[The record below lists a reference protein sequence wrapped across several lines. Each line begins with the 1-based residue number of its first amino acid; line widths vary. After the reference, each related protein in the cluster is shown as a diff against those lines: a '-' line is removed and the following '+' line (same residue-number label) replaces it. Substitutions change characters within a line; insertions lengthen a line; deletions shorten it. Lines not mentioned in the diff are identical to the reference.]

1 MRASTI
7 CQRNISVIL
16 TAPRSLHPV
25 GLIARNRNF
34 VPRTFARS
42 FWRDPSSP
50 RADLSEIFQRIQWPT
65 TKAEEAEVVE
75 GVRTAIWDELS
86 GGIDKRQRLEE
97 QAEAKRRK
105 IENGEEASLP
115 IYATQFSKEEIDNEE
130 RRPKKKVALL
140 MGYSGTGYSG
150 MQLNENQRTIEGDL
164 FSALVKVGAVS
175 KANAADPKKSSF
187 VRCARTD
194 KGVHAA
200 GNVVSLKMIV
210 EDDDII
216 QRINNELSPQIRV
229 WGYEVTSKSFSCYQM
244 CDSRVYEY
252 LMPSHCLLP
261 PHPST
266 YLGKKIVE
274 IAEEKGDLNDVKAR
288 QEEVATYWEEVDE
301 KYIKPIL
308 SGLPEDIRTIV
319 EKSLFQDDQP
329 RDGLD
334 PTADIEEP
342 ATETPAPE
350 TEQSEQK
357 TEESGESE
365 PFVMEPRQKATVDAI
380 KSIKAAYLA
389 ARRAYRAPAS
399 RVERLQECLSRY
411 VGTINFHNYTIQKAH
426 NDPSAKRHIKSF
438 EVNPTPIIIN
448 GTEWL
453 SLKVHGQ
460 SFMMH
465 QIRKMV
471 AMATMVVRSGCHPDR
486 IPETYG
492 PDRIAIPKAP
502 GLGLLLER
510 PIFDAYNKK
519 AEGNERSPI
528 DFGRWETEL
537 NEFKQREIYDRIFR
551 EEEERAGFGSFFNH
565 IDHFPAEH
573 FLYVTSGGISAAK
586 LATATAPHDPG
597 SPKAGARS
605 RNGTRDH
612 RVALAAIEGA
622 SDDEGKAPVGGEEEG

>member
-1 MRASTI
+1 
-7 CQRNISVIL
+7 
-16 TAPRSLHPV
+16 
-25 GLIARNRNF
+25 
-34 VPRTFARS
+34 
-42 FWRDPSSP
+42 
-50 RADLSEIFQRIQWPT
+50 
-65 TKAEEAEVVE
+65 
-75 GVRTAIWDELS
+75 
-86 GGIDKRQRLEE
+86 
-97 QAEAKRRK
+97 
-105 IENGEEASLP
+105 
-115 IYATQFSKEEIDNEE
+115 
-130 RRPKKKVALL
+130 
-140 MGYSGTGYSG
+140 
-150 MQLNENQRTIEGDL
+150 
-164 FSALVKVGAVS
+164 
-175 KANAADPKKSSF
+175 
-187 VRCARTD
+187 
-194 KGVHAA
+194 
-200 GNVVSLKMIV
+200 MIV
-210 EDDDII
+210 EDKDII

-229 WGYEVTSKSFSCYQM
+229 WGYEVASKSFSCYQM
-244 CDSRVYEY
+244 CDSRIYEY

-274 IAEEKGDLNDVKAR
+274 IAEEKGDLDDVKAR
-288 QEEVATYWEEVDE
+288 QEEVATYWNDVDE
-301 KYIKPIL
+301 KFIKPIL
-308 SGLPEDIRTIV
+308 QGLPEDIRTIV
-319 EKSLFQDDQP
+319 EQSLFLDDQP

-334 PTADIEEP
+334 PTADNEELV
-342 ATETPAPE
+342 ADAPAPE
-350 TEQSEQK
+350 TQQSEEK
-357 TEESGESE
+357 TEESGESK

-389 ARRAYRAPAS
+389 ARRAYRAPPS
-399 RVERLQECLSRY
+399 RVERLQECLSQY
-411 VGTINFHNYTIQKAH
+411 VGTINFHNYTIQKAY

-438 EVNPTPIIIN
+438 QVNPTPIIIN

-471 AMATMVVRSGCHPDR
+471 AMATMIVRSGCHPDR

-551 EEEERAGFGSFFNH
+551 EEEERAGYVIETPSFCGNDTDLYYSFGSFFNH
-565 IDHFPAEH
+565 IDHFPADH

-586 LATATAPHDPG
+586 LATATAPHDSG

-605 RNGTRDH
+605 RNGTRDQQ
-612 RVALAAIEGA
+612 VALAAIEGG